1 MLNRVADIIAD
12 NVETIIRAWVADL
25 RQTPVTEIHNTL
37 LSYQIVDGM
46 KGMLWSLAQS
56 IRAGQAPD
64 AESAAGAAAVA
75 ATESPRG
82 APALPS
88 DPAPAS
94 SRGRYPTLPAPLEQ
108 IRRYARSQGR
118 TRQQQGYE
126 IHEVIHEYIVLR
138 RHILQTLD
146 ANLPAMDHPALELIM
161 YVDRILD
168 DLLLNAVRSYHA
180 SVIADLEHRATRD
193 TMTGLYNHEYF
204 HERLEEELHRAR
216 RRGELVSLLMIDVD
230 LLKQVNDTYGHTSGD
245 LLLLT
250 VVAVL
255 RRSLRETDL
264 ICRYGGDEFTVILPN
279 TTRPQ
284 AEALIERI
292 QAALHQPIALQLE
305 LFPREEQEP
314 APPTGA
320 TEADAPPVLYP
331 SASIGVATYPEDAR
345 NAPTLVAQADAAMYR
360 VKQSRRA
367 RSPGAPEP
375 RTQTPRSS
383 LSYQDGS
390 YNTSAN

>member
-1 MLNRVADIIAD
+1 VADIIAE
-12 NVETIIRAWVADL
+12 NVETITRTWVAEL
-25 RQTPVTEIHNTL
+25 RQTPDTEIHNTL

-64 AESAAGAAAVA
+64 ADSAALAAAVA
-75 ATESPRG
+75 AAPPPRPASPPG
-82 APALPS
+82 

-108 IRRYARSQGR
+108 IQRYARAQGR
-118 TRQQQGYE
+118 TRQQQGYAV
-126 IHEVIHEYIVLR
+126 HEVIHEYIVLR
-138 RHILQTLD
+138 RHLLETLRAHLGTRD
-146 ANLPAMDHPALELIM
+146 GLTLELTM
-161 YVDRILD
+161 YLDRIID
-168 DLLLNAVRSYHA
+168 DLLLNAVKSYHE

-216 RRGELVSLLMIDVD
+216 RRDEPVSLLMVDVD

-245 LLLLT
+245 LLLLA
-250 VVAVL
+250 VVEAL

-284 AEALIERI
+284 AEGLIERI
-292 QAALHQPIALQLE
+292 QDALHQPIALQLQ
-305 LFPREEQEP
+305 LFPQDDQMP
-314 APPTGA
+314 AHPSGA
-320 TEADAPPVLYP
+320 GEDGPPPVLVP
-331 SASIGVATYPEDAR
+331 SASIGVAAYPEDAR
-345 NAPTLVAQADAAMYR
+345 NAPTLIAQADAAMYR
-360 VKQSRRA
+360 VKQRRRA
-367 RSPGAPEP
+367 RAAAGPES
-375 RTQTPRSS
+375 RTQTPRSP

-390 YNTSAN
+390 YNTSAS